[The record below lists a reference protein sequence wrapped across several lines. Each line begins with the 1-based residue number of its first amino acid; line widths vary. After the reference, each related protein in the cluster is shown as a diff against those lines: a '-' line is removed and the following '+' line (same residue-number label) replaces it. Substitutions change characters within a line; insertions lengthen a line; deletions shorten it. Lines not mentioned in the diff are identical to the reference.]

1 MSKRSRNTNQIS
13 GFRKLES
20 KPKGGS
26 ELEPLLH
33 SEHTVEI
40 EKLVV
45 GGDGLARL
53 QYQNKSLVVFV
64 PQSAPQE
71 TVKIK
76 IVNVEKNH
84 LTGEIVKII
93 KPSDSRRLA
102 PCEYFSTC
110 GGCNWQHISESEQVY
125 QKELMLTDLLKKF
138 LPNTNYTLLPSVKS
152 DLNFNYRNRIQLK
165 QKNSELGYFKKSSH
179 EIIDINSCLLAE
191 KEISEQIIFLKKS
204 LSPSEELKKFELRI
218 NHLNKFEHY
227 AIGEDGEGLS
237 FSQVNNNIN
246 KKLVAQ
252 TIEIIKKVSPSFI
265 TELYSGAGNF
275 TFEILAALKNVKI
288 ESAEL
293 NSKLTDFA
301 KKRSDDLNV
310 NNRLLTFTTDCE
322 SFVKKQA
329 LSEQL
334 ILLDPPRAGCS
345 EAVLESIIKANSKNI
360 VYVSCHPVFLARD
373 LKKILAT
380 KPDYKIEHLQIFDM
394 FPQTD
399 HFETLIWLK
408 KA

>member
-1 MSKRSRNTNQIS
+1 MSKRSRNTNQIA

-20 KPKGGS
+20 TSKGGS

-40 EKLVV
+40 EKLIV

-53 QYQNKSLVVFV
+53 EYQGKSLVVFV
-64 PQSAPQE
+64 PQSAPEEQ
-71 TVKIK
+71 VRIK
-76 IVNVEKNH
+76 ITKVEKNH
-84 LTGEIVKII
+84 LSGEIIKIL
-93 KPSDSRRLA
+93 KPSTARRPA
-102 PCEYFSTC
+102 PCEYFNTC
-110 GGCNWQHISESEQVY
+110 GGCNWQHITESEQIY
-125 QKELMLTDLLKKF
+125 QKELILTDLFKKF
-138 LPNTNYTLLPSVKS
+138 LPQTKYTLLSSVKS

-165 QKNSELGYFKKSSH
+165 QKNSQLGYFKKSSH
-179 EIIDINSCLLAE
+179 EIIDIDSCLLAE
-191 KEISEQIIFLKKS
+191 KEISDQIVNLKKS

-227 AIGEDGEGLS
+227 PIGEDGEGLS
-237 FSQVNNNIN
+237 FSQVNNNVN
-246 KKLVAQ
+246 KKLIAQ
-252 TIEIIKKVSPSFI
+252 TLQIIKKIGPGFI

-275 TFEILAALKNVKI
+275 TFEILASLEQVKI

-301 KKRSDDLNV
+301 KQRVLDLKLG
-310 NNRLLTFTTDCE
+310 NRLSTFTTDCE
-322 SFVKKQA
+322 SFVKKNTM
-329 LSEQL
+329 SEQL

-345 EAVLESIIKANSKNI
+345 AEVLDKIIQTNSKNI
-360 VYVSCHPVFLARD
+360 VYISCHPVFLARD
-373 LKKILAT
+373 LKKILSVRA
-380 KPDYKIEHLQIFDM
+380 DYKIEHLQIFDM